1 MEKLNRFT
9 SILLGVTI
17 LGGSYLFW
25 MFSSYRAA
33 FFISSNPTISFILF
47 TVLAIW
53 FTYEHYIIAKGT
65 TINAN
70 IEFEMKK

>member
-9 SILLGVTI
+9 AILLKVFI

-25 MFSSYRAA
+25 MISSYKAA
-33 FFISSNPTISFILF
+33 FFISSIPTVSLILF
-47 TVLAIW
+47 VALAIW

-65 TINAN
+65 TVSAT
-70 IEFEMKK
+70 IEIEMKK